1 MQLWNHNTRCLE
13 LSLSKKLILISNM
26 KLAEAK
32 KRIEE
37 LRKTIDEHNHR
48 YYVLNQPTISDF
60 EFDLLLNE
68 LQTLERKF
76 PELITPDSP
85 TMRVGS
91 DLTEEFVQVQHRW
104 PMMSLGNTYSEDE
117 VREFGERIRKTLGYE
132 PEYVCELKYDGVS
145 ISLTYENGVLVSAVT
160 RGDGMAG
167 DDVTVNVRTIR
178 SIPVRV
184 SAPGLPPSF
193 ALRGEIYMPRRGFEE
208 MNRIRQQKGE
218 PLFANPR
225 NAAAG
230 TLKLLDPRIVAAR
243 PLECFLYYLLG
254 DKLPS
259 GNHYD
264 NILAARS
271 WGFRTPDVMERC
283 AGMEGVL
290 AFIGEWSDKRK
301 SLPYETD
308 GVVVKVNSLAAQQ
321 LLGSTAKSPRWAIAY
336 KYAAEQAVTEL
347 LSVDFQ
353 VGRTGNITP
362 VANLR
367 PVQLAGTTVK
377 RASLHNS
384 DQIELLGLHYGD
396 SVIIEKGGE
405 IIPKIVGV
413 DSEKRTN
420 GAAEVTFP
428 GECPECGTAL
438 VRNEGEA
445 NHFCPNYLHC
455 PPQITRRII
464 HFVSRKAMDI
474 EGLGEET
481 VELLWSNG
489 LIHNVA
495 DLYTLRH
502 EQLASLERLGDKSAS
517 NILASL
523 AKSLT
528 APWHRKLFALG
539 IRHVGETVAKTL
551 AGSFHDIDR
560 LAGATEEELLALP
573 DIGPRIS
580 ASIKE
585 YFADA
590 ENLEIIRRLRE
601 AGMSFEGAF
610 VTGRGT
616 GPLAGKT
623 VVVSGTFEGFTREG
637 IRAAIEAAG
646 GKASG
651 SVSGSTS
658 FIVAGSDM
666 GPSKRAKA
674 VAMGIPILSEEEFV
688 KMIKE

>member
-1 MQLWNHNTRCLE
+1 
-13 LSLSKKLILISNM
+13 M
-26 KLAEAK
+26 KLSDAK
-32 KRIEE
+32 LRVEE

-48 YYVLNQPTISDF
+48 YYVLNQPVITDF

-68 LQTLERKF
+68 LQTLEKNF
-76 PELITPDSP
+76 PELVTPDSP

-91 DLTEEFVQVQHRW
+91 DLTDEFVQVQHRW
-104 PMMSLGNTYSEDE
+104 PMMSLGNTYSEE
-117 VREFGERIRKTLGYE
+117 ELTEFGERVKRTLGQE

-145 ISLTYENGVLVSAVT
+145 ISLTYENGVLSGAVT
-160 RGDGMAG
+160 RGDGMVG

-178 SIPVRV
+178 SIPVRIN
-184 SAPGLPPSF
+184 APGAPSSF
-193 ALRGEIYMPRRGFEE
+193 VVRGEIYLPLKGFNE
-208 MNRIRQQKGE
+208 MNAARMEKGE
-218 PLFANPR
+218 APFANPR

-230 TLKLLDPRIVAAR
+230 TLKLLDPRMVAAR
-243 PLECFLYYLLG
+243 PLDCFLYFLLG
-254 DKLPS
+254 DSLPA

-264 NILAARS
+264 NIMAARS

-283 AGMEGVL
+283 SGMEEVIS
-290 AFIGEWSDKRK
+290 FIRK
-301 SLPYETD
+301 WETARKQLPYDTD
-308 GVVVKVNSLAAQQ
+308 GVVVKVNSLEAQR

-353 VGRTGNITP
+353 VGRTGNVTP

-367 PVQLAGTTVK
+367 PVQLAGTTVR

-413 DSEKRTN
+413 DAGKRA
-420 GAAEVTFP
+420 GDAAVVTFP
-428 GECPECGTAL
+428 EKCPECSTPL

-445 NHFCPNYLHC
+445 NHYCPNYLHC

-489 LIHNVA
+489 LARNVA
-495 DLYTLRH
+495 DLYDLKH
-502 EQLASLERLGDKSAS
+502 EQLASLDRMGDKSAS

-523 AKSLT
+523 AASLS
-528 APWHRKLFALG
+528 APWNRKLFALG

-551 AGSFHDIDR
+551 AGAFPDIGR
-560 LAGATEEELLALP
+560 LMDATEEELLTLP

-580 ASIKE
+580 ASVRE
-585 YFADA
+585 YFSD
-590 ENLEIIRRLRE
+590 EDNREIIRRLKA
-601 AGMSFEGAF
+601 AGMTFEGA
-610 VTGRGT
+610 VQTRPSA

-623 VVVSGTFEGFTREG
+623 IVVSGTFEQYTREG
-637 IRAAIEAAG
+637 IKAAIEAAG
-646 GKASG
+646 GKNAG
-651 SVSGSTS
+651 SVSGNTS

-666 GPSKRAKA
+666 GQAKRAKA
-674 VAMGIPILSEEEFV
+674 ASLGIPVITEEEFV

>member
-1 MQLWNHNTRCLE
+1 
-13 LSLSKKLILISNM
+13 M
-26 KLAEAK
+26 KLSDAK
-32 KRIEE
+32 LRVEE

-48 YYVLNQPTISDF
+48 YYVLNQPVITDF

-68 LQTLERKF
+68 LQTLEKNF
-76 PELITPDSP
+76 PELVTPDSP

-91 DLTEEFVQVQHRW
+91 DLTDEFVQVQHRW
-104 PMMSLGNTYSEDE
+104 PMMSLGNTYSEE
-117 VREFGERIRKTLGYE
+117 ELTEFGERVKRTLGQE

-145 ISLTYENGVLVSAVT
+145 ISLTYENGVLSGAVT
-160 RGDGMAG
+160 RGDGMVG

-178 SIPVRV
+178 SIPVRIN
-184 SAPGLPPSF
+184 APGAPSSF
-193 ALRGEIYMPRRGFEE
+193 VVRGEIYLPLKGFNE
-208 MNRIRQQKGE
+208 MNAARMEKGE
-218 PLFANPR
+218 APFANPR

-230 TLKLLDPRIVAAR
+230 TLKLLDPRMVAAR
-243 PLECFLYYLLG
+243 PLDCFLYFLLG
-254 DKLPS
+254 DSLPA

-264 NILAARS
+264 NIMAARS

-283 AGMEGVL
+283 SGMEEVIS
-290 AFIGEWSDKRK
+290 FIRK
-301 SLPYETD
+301 WETARKQLPYDTD
-308 GVVVKVNSLAAQQ
+308 GVVVKVNSLEAQR

-353 VGRTGNITP
+353 VGRTGNVTP

-367 PVQLAGTTVK
+367 PVQLDGTTVR

-413 DSEKRTN
+413 DAGKRA
-420 GAAEVTFP
+420 GDAAVVTFP
-428 GECPECGTAL
+428 EKCPECSTPL

-445 NHFCPNYLHC
+445 NHYCPNYLHC

-489 LIHNVA
+489 LARNVA
-495 DLYTLRH
+495 DLYDLKH
-502 EQLASLERLGDKSAS
+502 EQLASLDRMGDKSAS

-523 AKSLT
+523 AASLS
-528 APWHRKLFALG
+528 APWNRKLFALG

-551 AGSFHDIDR
+551 AGAFPDIGR
-560 LAGATEEELLALP
+560 LMDATEEELLALP

-580 ASIKE
+580 ASVRE
-585 YFADA
+585 YFSD
-590 ENLEIIRRLRE
+590 EDNREIIRRLKA
-601 AGMSFEGAF
+601 AGMTFEGA
-610 VTGRGT
+610 VQTRPSA

-623 VVVSGTFEGFTREG
+623 IVVSGTFEQYTREG
-637 IRAAIEAAG
+637 IKAAIEAAG
-646 GKASG
+646 GKNAG
-651 SVSGSTS
+651 SVSGNTS

-666 GPSKRAKA
+666 GQAKRAKA
-674 VAMGIPILSEEEFV
+674 ASLGIPVITEEEFV

>member
-1 MQLWNHNTRCLE
+1 
-13 LSLSKKLILISNM
+13 M
-26 KLAEAK
+26 KLSDAK
-32 KRIEE
+32 LRVEE

-48 YYVLNQPTISDF
+48 YYVLNQPVITDF

-68 LQTLERKF
+68 LQTLEKNF
-76 PELITPDSP
+76 PELVTPDSP

-91 DLTEEFVQVQHRW
+91 DLTDEFVQVQHRW
-104 PMMSLGNTYSEDE
+104 PMMSLGNTYSEE
-117 VREFGERIRKTLGYE
+117 ELTEFGERVKRTLGQE

-145 ISLTYENGVLVSAVT
+145 ISLTYENGVLSGAVT
-160 RGDGMAG
+160 RGDGMVG

-178 SIPVRV
+178 SIPVRIN
-184 SAPGLPPSF
+184 APGAPSSF
-193 ALRGEIYMPRRGFEE
+193 VVRGEIYLPLKGFNE
-208 MNRIRQQKGE
+208 MNAARMEKGE
-218 PLFANPR
+218 APFANPR

-230 TLKLLDPRIVAAR
+230 TLKLLDPRMVAAR
-243 PLECFLYYLLG
+243 PLDCFLYFLLG
-254 DKLPS
+254 DSLPA

-264 NILAARS
+264 NIMAARS

-283 AGMEGVL
+283 SGMEEVIS
-290 AFIGEWSDKRK
+290 FIRK
-301 SLPYETD
+301 WETARKQLPYDTD
-308 GVVVKVNSLAAQQ
+308 GVVVKVNSLEAQR

-353 VGRTGNITP
+353 VGRTGNVTP

-367 PVQLAGTTVK
+367 PVQLAGTTVR

-413 DSEKRTN
+413 DAGKRA
-420 GAAEVTFP
+420 GDAAVVTFP
-428 GECPECGTAL
+428 EKCPECSTPL

-445 NHFCPNYLHC
+445 NHYCPNYLHC

-489 LIHNVA
+489 LARNVA
-495 DLYTLRH
+495 DLYDLKH
-502 EQLASLERLGDKSAS
+502 EQLASLDRMGDKSAS

-523 AKSLT
+523 AASLS
-528 APWHRKLFALG
+528 APWNRKLFALG

-551 AGSFHDIDR
+551 AGAFPDIGR
-560 LAGATEEELLALP
+560 LMDATEEELLALP

-580 ASIKE
+580 ASVRE
-585 YFADA
+585 YFSD
-590 ENLEIIRRLRE
+590 EDNREIIRRLKA
-601 AGMSFEGAF
+601 AGMTFEGA
-610 VTGRGT
+610 VQTRPSA

-623 VVVSGTFEGFTREG
+623 IVVSGTFEQYTREG
-637 IRAAIEAAG
+637 IKAAIEAAG
-646 GKASG
+646 GKNAG
-651 SVSGSTS
+651 SVSGNTS

-674 VAMGIPILSEEEFV
+674 TSLGIPVITEEEFI

>member
-1 MQLWNHNTRCLE
+1 MRDQDTGGLE
-13 LSLSKKLILISNM
+13 LKSSFKHLLTYHM
-26 KLAEAK
+26 KLSDAK
-32 KRIEE
+32 RRVEE

-48 YYVLNQPTISDF
+48 YYVLNQPDISDF

-68 LQTLERKF
+68 LQTIEKKF
-76 PELITPDSP
+76 PELVTSDSP

-104 PMMSLGNTYSEDE
+104 PMMSLGNTYSEE
-117 VREFGERIRKTLGYE
+117 EITEFGERVKRTLGHE

-145 ISLTYENGVLVSAVT
+145 ISLTYENGALVSAVT
-160 RGDGMAG
+160 RGDGMVG

-178 SIPVRV
+178 SIPVRI
-184 SAPGLPPSF
+184 SASGVPSSF
-193 ALRGEIYMPRRGFEE
+193 VIRGAIFLRLNGFSE
-208 MNRIRQQKGE
+208 MNAARLEKGE
-218 PLFANPR
+218 APFGNPR

-230 TLKLLDPRIVAAR
+230 TLKLLDPKMVAAR
-243 PLECFLYYLLG
+243 PLDCFLYFLLG
-254 DKLPS
+254 ENLPA

-264 NILAARS
+264 NIMAARS
-271 WGFRTPDVMERC
+271 WGFRTSDVMERC
-283 AGMEGVL
+283 NSMAGVIS
-290 AFIGEWSDKRK
+290 FIRRWETGRK
-301 SLPYETD
+301 QLPYDTD
-308 GVVVKVNSLAAQQ
+308 GVVVKVNSLEAQQ
-321 LLGSTAKSPRWAIAY
+321 LLRTTAKSPRRAIAY

-384 DQIELLGLHYGD
+384 DQIELLGLHFGD

-413 DSEKRTN
+413 DAGRRSGDAAAVRFPEK
-420 GAAEVTFP
+420 
-428 GECPECGTAL
+428 CPECSTPL

-445 NHFCPNYLHC
+445 NHYCPNYLHC

-489 LIHNVA
+489 LVRNVA
-495 DLYTLRH
+495 DLYDLKH
-502 EQLASLERLGDKSAS
+502 EQLASLDRMGDKSAS

-523 AKSLT
+523 AASLS
-528 APWHRKLFALG
+528 APWNRKLFALG

-551 AGSFHDIDR
+551 AGSFPDIER
-560 LAGATEEELLALP
+560 LMGATEEELLALP

-580 ASIKE
+580 ASVRE
-585 YFADA
+585 YFSD
-590 ENLEIIRRLRE
+590 EDNREILKRLKA
-601 AGMSFEGAF
+601 AGMTFEGT
-610 VTGRGT
+610 VQTGAT
-616 GPLAGKT
+616 AGPLAGKT
-623 VVVSGTFEGFTREG
+623 VVVSGTFEQYTREG
-637 IRAAIEAAG
+637 IKAAIEAAG
-646 GKASG
+646 GKTAG
-651 SVSGSTS
+651 SVSGNTS

-666 GPSKRAKA
+666 GPAKRAKA
-674 VAMGIPILSEEEFV
+674 ASLGIPVITEEDFV

>member
-1 MQLWNHNTRCLE
+1 
-13 LSLSKKLILISNM
+13 M
-26 KLAEAK
+26 KLSDAN
-32 KRIEE
+32 RRVEE
-37 LRKTIDEHNHR
+37 LRKTINEHNHR
-48 YYVLNQPTISDF
+48 YYVLNQPVITDF

-68 LQTLERKF
+68 LQTLEKNF

-104 PMMSLGNTYSEDE
+104 PMMSLGNTYSEE
-117 VREFGERIRKTLGYE
+117 ELTEFGERVKRTLGQE

-145 ISLTYENGVLVSAVT
+145 ISLTYENGALSGAVT
-160 RGDGMAG
+160 RGDGMVG

-178 SIPVRV
+178 SIPVRIN
-184 SAPGLPPSF
+184 APGAPSYF
-193 ALRGEIYMPRRGFEE
+193 VVRGEIYLPLKGFNE
-208 MNRIRQQKGE
+208 MNAARLEKGE
-218 PLFANPR
+218 APFANPR

-243 PLECFLYYLLG
+243 PLDCFLYFLLG
-254 DKLPS
+254 DNLPA

-271 WGFRTPDVMERC
+271 WGFRTPDVMELC
-283 AGMEGVL
+283 SGMEGVIS
-290 AFIGEWSDKRK
+290 FIRK
-301 SLPYETD
+301 WETARKQLPYDTD
-308 GVVVKVNSLAAQQ
+308 GVVVKVNSLEAQR

-353 VGRTGNITP
+353 VGRTGNVTP

-367 PVQLAGTTVK
+367 PVQLAGTTVR

-413 DSEKRTN
+413 DAGQRA
-420 GAAEVTFP
+420 GDAAVVTFP
-428 GECPECGTAL
+428 ERCPECSTPL

-445 NHFCPNYLHC
+445 NHYCPNYLHC

-464 HFVSRKAMDI
+464 HFVSRKALDI

-489 LIHNVA
+489 LARNVA
-495 DLYTLRH
+495 DLYDLKH
-502 EQLASLERLGDKSAS
+502 EQLASLDRMGDKSAS

-523 AKSLT
+523 TASLS
-528 APWHRKLFALG
+528 APWNRKLFALG

-551 AGSFHDIDR
+551 AGAFPDIGR
-560 LAGATEEELLALP
+560 LMDATEEELLALP

-580 ASIKE
+580 ASVRE
-585 YFADA
+585 YFSD
-590 ENLEIIRRLRE
+590 EDNREIIRRLK
-601 AGMSFEGAF
+601 ASGMTFEGA
-610 VTGRGT
+610 VQTGT
-616 GPLAGKT
+616 SAGPLAGKT
-623 VVVSGTFEGFTREG
+623 IVVSGTFEQYSREG
-637 IRAAIEAAG
+637 IKAAIEAAG
-646 GKASG
+646 GKNAG
-651 SVSGSTS
+651 SVSGNTS

-666 GPSKRAKA
+666 GPAKRAKA
-674 VAMGIPILSEEEFV
+674 ASLGIPVITEEEFI